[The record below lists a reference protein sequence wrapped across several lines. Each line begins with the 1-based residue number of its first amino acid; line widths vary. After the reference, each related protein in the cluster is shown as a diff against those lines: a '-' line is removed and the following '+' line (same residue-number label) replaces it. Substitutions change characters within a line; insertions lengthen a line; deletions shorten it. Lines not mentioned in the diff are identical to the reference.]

1 MKKLILLLLIVGC
14 ATPPKVIP
22 EIQLIIDIDF
32 TEYTQKGFLIT
43 PNAYTGNYE
52 SIGLITLIYYPEAR
66 LITKEIEY
74 EGKDKE
80 GNKLTRKES
89 EWVINKINSK
99 ALLDSVYTTCI
110 EMGADAFTQL
120 KILDAPT
127 MPYAINTLNPVSI
140 NGIKIEGYAI
150 KRLGAFN

>member
-1 MKKLILLLLIVGC
+1 MKKLLIILSLIVGC
-14 ATPPKVIP
+14 GAPPKVIP

-32 TEYTQKGFLIT
+32 TEYTQKGFLFT
-43 PNAYTGNYE
+43 PNAYTANYE
-52 SIGLITLIYYPEAR
+52 SIGLITIIYYPEAR
-66 LITKEIEY
+66 LVTRVIEY

-80 GNKLTRKES
+80 GNKRARKES
-89 EWVINKINSK
+89 EWVINKINSN

-127 MPYAINTLNPVSI
+127 MPYGINTTNPIIS
-140 NGIKIEGYAI
+140 
-150 KRLGAFN
+150 